1 MTCDFTDATN
11 DGASAYADTRRV
23 SNKYM
28 WSASTM
34 EYNFSDQKRTS
45 NTEIFS
51 TYAKTSEGFVM
62 SGFLLNPK
70 GQSNYNSALR
80 EGYLNDSAYDENQ
93 GHYYQCVVS
102 DEDCNNITFMLESN
116 VNVFIF
122 DNDINLIYRS
132 SDEAGVTSY
141 FDRYYSTTKTIAGT
155 SNKVISLGLI
165 DGNYYIV
172 FKVKDATA
180 TTGYHYG
187 YYAGQPLPIAQT
199 TTFSDLTHYTT
210 IKWNR
215 SSSSQSASTQTL
227 TINCPSGSED
237 EYALTGVKFSDK
249 SKAFANNTYASSID
263 YYYTPATASY
273 SKKLAQTGGWWSDLV
288 DNNPPSGSI
297 DGNYATSVT
306 VHWVSGISYVNA
318 SCTTMTQ
325 MTLDY
330 LVPFGIIV
338 G

>member
-1 MTCDFTDATN
+1 
-11 DGASAYADTRRV
+11 
-23 SNKYM
+23 
-28 WSASTM
+28 
-34 EYNFSDQKRTS
+34 
-45 NTEIFS
+45 
-51 TYAKTSEGFVM
+51 M

-172 FKVKDATA
+172 F
-180 TTGYHYG
+180 
-187 YYAGQPLPIAQT
+187 
-199 TTFSDLTHYTT
+199 
-210 IKWNR
+210 
-215 SSSSQSASTQTL
+215 
-227 TINCPSGSED
+227 
-237 EYALTGVKFSDK
+237 
-249 SKAFANNTYASSID
+249 
-263 YYYTPATASY
+263 
-273 SKKLAQTGGWWSDLV
+273 
-288 DNNPPSGSI
+288 
-297 DGNYATSVT
+297 
-306 VHWVSGISYVNA
+306 
-318 SCTTMTQ
+318 
-325 MTLDY
+325 
-330 LVPFGIIV
+330 
-338 G
+338 

>member
-1 MTCDFTDATN
+1 MVTYNKVC
-11 DGASAYADTRRV
+11 YAV
-23 SNKYM
+23 KIIEM
-28 WSASTM
+28 
-34 EYNFSDQKRTS
+34 QQ
-45 NTEIFS
+45 EI
-51 TYAKTSEGFVM
+51 
-62 SGFLLNPK
+62 
-70 GQSNYNSALR
+70 
-80 EGYLNDSAYDENQ
+80 
-93 GHYYQCVVS
+93 
-102 DEDCNNITFMLESN
+102 
-116 VNVFIF
+116 IF

-249 SKAFANNTYASSID
+249 SFANNTYASSID

>member
-1 MTCDFTDATN
+1 M
-11 DGASAYADTRRV
+11 
-23 SNKYM
+23 
-28 WSASTM
+28 
-34 EYNFSDQKRTS
+34 
-45 NTEIFS
+45 
-51 TYAKTSEGFVM
+51 
-62 SGFLLNPK
+62 L
-70 GQSNYNSALR
+70 ALHI
-80 EGYLNDSAYDENQ
+80 YL
-93 GHYYQCVVS
+93 
-102 DEDCNNITFMLESN
+102 
-116 VNVFIF
+116 F

-141 FDRYYSTTKTIAGT
+141 FDSYYSTTKTIAGT

-249 SKAFANNTYASSID
+249 SKAFANNT
-263 YYYTPATASY
+263 
-273 SKKLAQTGGWWSDLV
+273 
-288 DNNPPSGSI
+288 
-297 DGNYATSVT
+297 
-306 VHWVSGISYVNA
+306 
-318 SCTTMTQ
+318 
-325 MTLDY
+325 
-330 LVPFGIIV
+330 
-338 G
+338 

>member
-1 MTCDFTDATN
+1 
-11 DGASAYADTRRV
+11 
-23 SNKYM
+23 
-28 WSASTM
+28 M
-34 EYNFSDQKRTS
+34 EIIILFS
-45 NTEIFS
+45 
-51 TYAKTSEGFVM
+51 
-62 SGFLLNPK
+62 
-70 GQSNYNSALR
+70 
-80 EGYLNDSAYDENQ
+80 
-93 GHYYQCVVS
+93 
-102 DEDCNNITFMLESN
+102 
-116 VNVFIF
+116 
-122 DNDINLIYRS
+122 
-132 SDEAGVTSY
+132 
-141 FDRYYSTTKTIAGT
+141 
-155 SNKVISLGLI
+155 
-165 DGNYYIV
+165 
-172 FKVKDATA
+172 KVKDATA

>member
-1 MTCDFTDATN
+1 M
-11 DGASAYADTRRV
+11 Y
-23 SNKYM
+23 
-28 WSASTM
+28 
-34 EYNFSDQKRTS
+34 KR
-45 NTEIFS
+45 
-51 TYAKTSEGFVM
+51 
-62 SGFLLNPK
+62 
-70 GQSNYNSALR
+70 Q
-80 EGYLNDSAYDENQ
+80 
-93 GHYYQCVVS
+93 
-102 DEDCNNITFMLESN
+102 
-116 VNVFIF
+116 
-122 DNDINLIYRS
+122 